1 MLPRVYH
8 VDSILHMNNNNGRV
22 AWFLK
27 SHDHT
32 QSCYVQL
39 YCVRPT
45 GTCYVAYQLT
55 PIFVTI
61 YYKLKLDCGKSLF

>member
-1 MLPRVYH
+1 MAV
-8 VDSILHMNNNNGRV
+8 LHGFCSRMITHSLAMCSYIV
-22 AWFLK
+22 
-27 SHDHT
+27 
-32 QSCYVQL
+32 
-39 YCVRPT
+39 PT